1 MKYSIGIFLGQTDLY
16 KEELTNFSSLKDL
29 DNFTMKCINREDVV
43 AKFVDLVSSFL
54 VDHRKVIKNI
64 ENRTGKKHNGRITAY
79 YYDNDEI
86 KYIKILYKGFNL
98 LDYDDFAKI
107 LREELIEKLKE
118 IRSYAFAGCTNLA
131 EIIIPE
137 SVEVVGYS
145 VFNNCSIINSRASL
159 CVGAACSNLYFSPF
173 TL

>member
-118 IRSYAFAGCTNLA
+118 IRKKGS
-131 EIIIPE
+131 
-137 SVEVVGYS
+137 SS
-145 VFNNCSIINSRASL
+145 
-159 CVGAACSNLYFSPF
+159 
-173 TL
+173 TLDALTTIR